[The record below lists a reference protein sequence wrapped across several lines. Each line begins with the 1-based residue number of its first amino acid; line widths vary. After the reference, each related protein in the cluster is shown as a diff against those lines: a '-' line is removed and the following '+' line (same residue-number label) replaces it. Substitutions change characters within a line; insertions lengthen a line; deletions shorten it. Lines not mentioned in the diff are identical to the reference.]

1 MNHLFIAEKL
11 ENFRW
16 TKYSPRCRI
25 GVNCCTRNGK
35 TIIYRRCWEHILNT
49 TDLGVAVV
57 IFRFSKEKKFFFEIS
72 LRILKKKIFFSLKS
86 TEMSLD
92 SKITIRMIW
101 NRNMLL
107 MDISCT
113 SDSLLM
119 TFWKIFEL
127 LMIFFDNFEKKSSAT
142 RKCFKKSSEV
152 NQRCV

>member
-11 ENFRW
+11 KNFRW

-25 GVNCCTRNGK
+25 GVNCCTRNEK
-35 TIIYRRCWEHILNT
+35 TIISRSGWEHILNT

-57 IFRFSKEKKFFFEIS
+57 IFGFSKEKKFFFEIS
-72 LRILKKKIFFSLKS
+72 LRILKKKFFFSLKS

-107 MDISCT
+107 MDIMRT
-113 SDSLLM
+113 SGSLLM
-119 TFWKIFEL
+119 TFWKL
-127 LMIFFDNFEKKSSAT
+127 FDGRMKISWNFHPAIENSSKSHQKWNKGSPNI
-142 RKCFKKSSEV
+142 R
-152 NQRCV
+152 